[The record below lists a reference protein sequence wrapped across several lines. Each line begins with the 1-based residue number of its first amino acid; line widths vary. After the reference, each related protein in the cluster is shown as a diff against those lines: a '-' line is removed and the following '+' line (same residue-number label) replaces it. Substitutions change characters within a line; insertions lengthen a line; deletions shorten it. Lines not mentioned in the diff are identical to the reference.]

1 MIFKRF
7 SLIFTSQKKTE
18 LCNICEPG
26 MLKVSEYLFFL
37 KSKNIAFFTQSYE
50 KTIFEFTLS
59 F

>member
-18 LCNICEPG
+18 LCNICEQG

-37 KSKNIAFFTQSYE
+37 KSKNIAFLRYE

>member
-18 LCNICEPG
+18 LCNICEQG

-37 KSKNIAFFTQSYE
+37 KSKNIAFLRYE
-50 KTIFEFTLS
+50 KIIFEFTLS